1 MDQDRFVILQ
11 LVTLSKNSHEQTD
24 RQTWRVAQS
33 KCKSKSKRGKKAQ
46 VREEKYPNEEK
57 GQIGLKAG
65 EKERSRQTLDEN
77 LMGH

>member
-1 MDQDRFVILQ
+1 MNRR
-11 LVTLSKNSHEQTD
+11 TD
-24 RQTWRVAQS
+24 RLGEWRNLNVKAN
-33 KCKSKSKRGKKAQ
+33 RNEERKKAQ